1 MSDLAYEAD
10 RELVLVNF
18 KALVRP
24 FESERSA
31 LKAFQRQQAELR
43 RAKVAKMCDRAQP
56 LSLRL
61 WLDDVRGSVS
71 GGRRSEERSGRG
83 GMQLRVRTWGGG
95 GKKMF

>member
-1 MSDLAYEAD
+1 MVAFLSDLAYEAD
-10 RELVLVNF
+10 RELVLANF

-43 RAKVAKMCDRAQP
+43 RAKVAKMCDLP

-61 WLDDVRGSVS
+61 WLDDVRGSVI
-71 GGRRSEERSGRG
+71 GRQRRKARS
-83 GMQLRVRTWGGG
+83 GGG
-95 GKKMF
+95 GCN